1 LKKFDM
7 DEYTKRRIKQ
17 LRGHRA
23 LDYPEDGITQY
34 TQRRIRELAE
44 NFKSERE
51 LDKSLLGCYTLWTM
65 RDRND

>member
-51 LDKSLLGCYTLWTM
+51 VDKSLLGCYTLWTM